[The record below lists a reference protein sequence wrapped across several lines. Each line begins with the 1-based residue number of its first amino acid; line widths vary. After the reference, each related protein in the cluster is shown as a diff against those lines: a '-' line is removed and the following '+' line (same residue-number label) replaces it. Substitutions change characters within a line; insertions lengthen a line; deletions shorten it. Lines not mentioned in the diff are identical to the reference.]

1 MTVELNHTIVWSRDS
16 AASAAFLSGILGLP
30 SPQRFGPFQV
40 VAMENGV
47 NLDFMDKDGDIAGQH
62 YAFLV
67 SEEEFD
73 RIFGRVKERGL
84 RYWADPANHQR
95 GRNQHP
101 RWRARVLFQGPGWS
115 HARGYHPTLWQRRV
129 SQHTAFVPP

>member
-47 NLDFMDKDGDIAGQH
+47 NLDFMDKDEDIAGQH

-84 RYWADPANHQR
+84 RYWADPAITKEGEINTHDGGR
-95 GRNQHP
+95 GFYFKDPDGHMLEVITQP
-101 RWRARVLFQGPGWS
+101 YGSGA
-115 HARGYHPTLWQRRV
+115 
-129 SQHTAFVPP
+129 